1 MKARNIQYLVLL
13 IGFLLFLNGCK
24 DNPTVYNTGKQSVE
38 NVLSW
43 DDFSK
48 YITEF
53 NEDDEE
59 LYIQHIPNSDAGRF
73 LKENIP
79 LFQCPDKEL
88 EKTYYFRWWTFR
100 KHIKNTPDGFVITEF
115 LPDVTW
121 AGKHNTIS
129 CPAGHHFY
137 EGRWLH
143 DSSYLQDYANFW
155 FKGGASP
162 RSYSFWAAN
171 SILAFAQVHQNKE
184 LITDLLPYLVEN
196 YEAWEETNLCDDGL
210 FWQVDDRDGMEV
222 SIGGSGKRA
231 TINSYMYGDAKAIA
245 EIAELTGSHTINET
259 YIAKSTVL
267 RERLLSTLWDENAQF
282 FKTLPLSKKELE
294 KLEGARH
301 LETFRKY
308 NNESPELIDVR
319 ELHGYTPWYFSI
331 PEDEHSDAWKFLLDR
346 EGLWAPY
353 GPTTA
358 EQAHPGF
365 KVVYEGHACQWNG
378 PSWPMA
384 TSVTLKAMANL
395 LRDYNQSVITKN
407 DFTHQLQIYSN
418 SHRRINE
425 KGDTVCWIDEN
436 INPFTGDWIARTMLK
451 ARGNKPEERGKD
463 YNHSAFCDFIISD
476 LVGIRPSMDDNNL
489 TIEPLIPANYWDW
502 FCLDNV
508 KYHNKEITIIWDKD
522 GTKYQKS
529 KGFSVFVDSELKK
542 HSTSIKKINIEI

>member
-13 IGFLLFLNGCK
+13 IGFFLFSNGCK
-24 DNPTVYNTGKQSVE
+24 DNPTVHNAEKQSFG
-38 NVLSW
+38 NILSW
-43 DDFSK
+43 DEFSR
-48 YITEF
+48 YIAEF
-53 NEDDEE
+53 NEKDEE
-59 LYIQHIPNSDAGRF
+59 LYIQHIPNSDADEF

-79 LFQCPDKEL
+79 YFQCPDKEL

-115 LPDVTW
+115 LPNVSW

-231 TINSYMYGDAKAIA
+231 TINSYMFGDAKAIA
-245 EIAELTGSHTINET
+245 DIAELIGNHTINET
-259 YIAKSTVL
+259 YVAKSTVL
-267 RERLLSTLWDENAQF
+267 RDRLLSTLWDENAQF
-282 FKTLPLSKKELE
+282 FKSLPLSEKELA
-294 KLEGARH
+294 KLEGVRH

-331 PEDEHSDAWKFLLDR
+331 PENKHAEAWKFLLDKD
-346 EGLWAPY
+346 GFKTPY

-365 KVVYEGHACQWNG
+365 RVSYERHACQWNG
-378 PSWPMA
+378 PSWPYA

-407 DFTHQLQIYSN
+407 DFVYQLQIYSN

-425 KGDTVCWIDEN
+425 KGDTICWIDEN

-476 LVGIRPSMDDNNL
+476 LVGVRPSMNNFL
-489 TIEPLIPANYWDW
+489 TIHPLVPDSYWDW

-508 KYHNKEITIIWDKD
+508 KYHNKILTIIWDKD
-522 GTKYQKS
+522 GTKYNKG
-529 KGFSVFVDSELKK
+529 KGFSIFIDNQLKHNAQNLGK
-542 HSTSIKKINIEI
+542 IEIKI

>member
-1 MKARNIQYLVLL
+1 MKVQNIQYLVLL
-13 IGFLLFLNGCK
+13 TGFLLFSNGCK
-24 DNPTVYNTGKQSVE
+24 DNSTVDNTGKQSFG
-38 NVLSW
+38 NILSW
-43 DDFSK
+43 DEFSR

-100 KHIKNTPDGFVITEF
+100 KHIKSTPDGFVITEF

-210 FWQVDDRDGMEV
+210 FWQIDGYDGMEV

-231 TINSYMYGDAKAIA
+231 TINSYMFGDATAISSTARMAGNQVLEEEYKRKADV
-245 EIAELTGSHTINET
+245 L
-259 YIAKSTVL
+259 KSL
-267 RERLLSTLWDENAQF
+267 ILNKLWDEEAGF
-282 FKTLPLSKKELE
+282 FKTLPKDKKELV
-294 KLEGARH
+294 
-301 LETFRKY
+301 
-308 NNESPELIDVR
+308 DVR
-319 ELHGYTPWYFSI
+319 ELHGYTPWYFNI
-331 PEDEHSDAWKFLLDR
+331 PGDEHSKAWEHILTK
-346 EGLWAPY
+346 EGFKAPY

-358 EQAHPGF
+358 EQRHPGF
-365 KVVYEGHACQWNG
+365 KVAYEGHECQWNG

-384 TSVTLKAMANL
+384 TSITLKAMANL
-395 LRDYNQSVITKN
+395 LRNYHQNYISKS
-407 DFTHQLQIYSN
+407 DFVNVLKTYSK

-425 KGDTVCWIDEN
+425 NGKEVYWIDEN
-436 INPFTGDWIARTMLK
+436 LNPYTGDWISRTLLK
-451 ARGNKPEERGKD
+451 QRNQMPKERGKD

-476 LVGIRPSMDDNNL
+476 LVGVRPSMNNTL
-489 TIEPLIPANYWDW
+489 TIIPLLPDGYWDW

-508 KYHNKEITIIWDKD
+508 KYHNKILTIIWDKD
-522 GTKYQKS
+522 GTKYKKG
-529 KGFSVFVDSELKK
+529 KGFSVYINGELK
-542 HSTSIKKINIEI
+542 HYSEEIKKIILKIN